1 MDELRNLPKALLHD
15 HLDGGLRVST
25 VLDLAESIG
34 YAGLPSTDET
44 GLREWFHQG
53 ESGSLERYLE
63 AFTHTLAVMQTE
75 DAIERVAYEAVI
87 DLAADG
93 VVYAELR
100 FAPSLN
106 TDEGLSRAEVV
117 EAAWRGVQAAHAETG
132 CIVGLILD
140 GMRQMEDSEDVAE
153 LAVASREF
161 GVVGFDLA
169 GPEAGYPNDDHAPA
183 CLRAREAN
191 LPVTVHAGEGD
202 GVHQIWRALHHCG
215 ALRIGHGVRVVE
227 DTTVVDGEI
236 TDTGPVASFVRDTRV
251 PLEVSV
257 LSNVHTGIYASVA
270 EHPIGMLH
278 RAGFAVTLN
287 TDNRLMS
294 DTSMTTEFQQ
304 VSEHHGFTLADFH
317 AVTRRA
323 ILRGF
328 VPWSLR
334 EPVLKRVDATYS
346 DLY

>member
-1 MDELRNLPKALLHD
+1 MEELRSLPKALLHD
-15 HLDGGLRVST
+15 HLDGGLRVDT
-25 VLDLAESIG
+25 ILELATAVG
-34 YAGLPSTDET
+34 YEGLPANDEA

-63 AFTHTLAVMQTE
+63 SFDHTLAVMQTAE
-75 DAIERVAYEAVI
+75 ALERVGYEAVV
-87 DLAADG
+87 DVAADG

-100 FAPSLN
+100 FAPAFN
-106 TDEGLSRAEVV
+106 TDGGLTLEEVV
-117 EAAWRGVQAAHAETG
+117 AAVARGVQTASSETD
-132 CIVGLILD
+132 CVTGLILD
-140 GMRQMEDSEDVAE
+140 GMRQMKDSEEIAD
-153 LAVASREF
+153 LAVASRDL
-161 GVVGFDLA
+161 GVIGFDLA

-215 ALRIGHGVRVVE
+215 ALRIGHGVRIIE
-227 DTTVVDGEI
+227 DTTVINGEI
-236 TDTGPVASFVRDTRV
+236 TDTGPVASFVRDVQV

-257 LSNVHTGIYASVA
+257 SSNIHTGIFPTVA
-270 EHPIGMLH
+270 QHPIGMLH

-294 DTSMTTEFQQ
+294 GTSMTTEFAL
-304 VSEHHGFTLADFH
+304 VAEHHGFGIGDFH

-323 ILRGF
+323 ILAGF
-328 VPWSLR
+328 TPWPRRQELL
-334 EPVLKRVDATYS
+334 EKVDEIYL

>member
-1 MDELRNLPKALLHD
+1 MEELHSLPKAVLHD
-15 HLDGGLRVST
+15 HLDGGLRVGT
-25 VLDLAESIG
+25 ILELAESIG
-34 YAGLPSTDET
+34 YDGLPLSEEDE
-44 GLREWFHQG
+44 LRNWFHQG
-53 ESGSLERYLE
+53 ESGSLERYLA
-63 AFTHTLAVMQTE
+63 AFTHTLAVMQTA
-75 DAIERVAYEAVI
+75 DAIERVAYEAII

-93 VVYAELR
+93 VVYAEQR

-106 TDEGLSRAEVV
+106 TEGGLSPKEVV
-117 EAAWRGVQAAHAETG
+117 AAAASGVQAATAETG
-132 CIVGLILD
+132 CVVGLILD
-140 GMRQMEDSEDVAE
+140 AMRQMNDSEDIAE
-153 LAVASREF
+153 LALASREL

-215 ALRIGHGVRVVE
+215 AMRIGHGVRIVE
-227 DTTVVDGEI
+227 DTTIMDGEI
-236 TDTGPVASFVRDTRV
+236 IDTGPLASFVRDTRV

-257 LSNVHTGIYASVA
+257 LSNVHTGIYPSVA
-270 EHPIGMLH
+270 EHPIGMLN
-278 RAGFAVTLN
+278 RAGFAITLN

-294 DTSMTTEFQQ
+294 GTSMSTEFAQ
-304 VSEHHGFTLADFH
+304 VAEHHGFGLADFH

-328 VPWSLR
+328 APWPSREKLLR
-334 EPVLKRVDATYS
+334 EVDETYRGR
-346 DLY
+346 Y

>member
-1 MDELRNLPKALLHD
+1 MEELHKLPKALLHD
-15 HLDGGLRVST
+15 HLDGGLRVGT
-25 VLDLAESIG
+25 ILDLAGEIG
-34 YAGLPSTDET
+34 YRGLPADNED
-44 GLREWFHQG
+44 GLRAWFHQG

-63 AFTHTLAVMQTE
+63 AFTHTLAVMQTAE
-75 DAIERVAYEAVI
+75 ALHRVGYEAVV

-100 FAPSLN
+100 FAPSFH
-106 TDEGLSRAEVV
+106 TAGGLSREEVV
-117 EAAWRGVQAAHAETG
+117 AAVARGVQAGSSETG
-132 CIVGLILD
+132 CVTGLILD
-140 GMRQMEDSEDVAE
+140 GMRQMNDSEDVAD
-153 LAVASREF
+153 LAVASREL

-191 LPVTVHAGEGD
+191 LPVTIHAGEGD

-215 ALRIGHGVRVVE
+215 ALRIGHGVRIIE
-227 DTTVVDGEI
+227 DTTVTNGEI
-236 TDTGPVASFVRDTRV
+236 TATGPVASFVRDTRV

-257 LSNVHTGIYASVA
+257 MSNIHTGIFPSVA

-278 RAGFAVTLN
+278 RAGFAITVN

-294 DTSMTTEFQQ
+294 GTSMTAEFAQL
-304 VSEHHGFTLADFH
+304 VEHHGFGTADFH

-323 ILRGF
+323 LSRGF
-328 VPWSLR
+328 APWPVR
-334 EPVLKRVDATYS
+334 EGLLEQVDETYRA
-346 DLY
+346 LY